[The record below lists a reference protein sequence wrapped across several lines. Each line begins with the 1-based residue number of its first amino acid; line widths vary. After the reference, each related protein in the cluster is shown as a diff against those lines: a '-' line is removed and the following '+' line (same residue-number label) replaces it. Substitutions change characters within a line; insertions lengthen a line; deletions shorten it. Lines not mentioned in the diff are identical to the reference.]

1 MSESERFRFLD
12 DLSLLEIINLL
23 TVGLASYNIKLQ
35 VPSDIGK
42 HNQYIPANNLKSQQW
57 LDWISDWTKKQKMKI
72 NVRKTK
78 CMVFNYSNKYQFS
91 PRLEI
96 DGEQIEVIDR
106 TQLLGTVIT
115 DDLRWEQNTSHLVRK
130 ANGRMELLRRV
141 ASFGTDIQDLKTI
154 YILFVRSQLE
164 QSSVVWH
171 SSLTEQQKNDL
182 ERVQKS
188 ALKIIL
194 GPKYE
199 SYKKALEI
207 LDLEPLDQRR
217 DYLCLRFA
225 LKCTRN
231 ERTRHMFP
239 LNEKKHDMNLR
250 KTEKYKVT
258 HANTDRLRKSP
269 IIYMQHLLN
278 NWT

>member
-1 MSESERFRFLD
+1 M
-12 DLSLLEIINLL
+12 
-23 TVGLASYNIKLQ
+23 
-35 VPSDIGK
+35 
-42 HNQYIPANNLKSQQW
+42 
-57 LDWISDWTKKQKMKI
+57 M
-72 NVRKTK
+72 
-78 CMVFNYSNKYQFS
+78 FNYYNKYIFS

-115 DDLRWEQNTSHLVRK
+115 DDLRWEQNTSQLVRK

-217 DYLCLRFA
+217 DYLSLRFA

-231 ERTRHMFP
+231 ERTRHA
-239 LNEKKHDMNLR
+239 
-250 KTEKYKVT
+250 T
-258 HANTDRLRKSP
+258 
-269 IIYMQHLLN
+269 
-278 NWT
+278 